1 MKDERT
7 TAADVEVNLP
17 GLTAERGRPGEDLAD
32 LRQKLE
38 TRTRELEESEARF
51 RDIIERNAD
60 AILVVGQDGV
70 IRFANRMA
78 ATLFETPGSELTGR
92 AFGFPVVVGETTE
105 LDLPSDGAV
114 RVAEMRVVESRWE
127 GRLAY
132 IASMRDITERRR
144 AEESARRLIQ
154 EQVARAAAEETA
166 RRFKF
171 LVECSGTLSSS
182 LDDAA
187 VLPTLATL
195 CISEIAD
202 WAVVYGLDES
212 GSVRRLEVAHRDPSR
227 AAMARRLLTEPV
239 VESAAGL
246 LAGIL
251 KDRKPLLAAEVSE
264 PLLRSMTEAG
274 SRDLLD
280 ELGVRSI
287 IVVPM
292 IARNHVLGAIMLVSA
307 NDADRF
313 GVNDL
318 ALAEDLAFHAALA
331 IDNARLYQEAQRAN
345 QTKSD
350 FLAVISH
357 DLRTPLNAI
366 VGYADLLDEGI
377 PDPLSDRSRESVR
390 RIRTSAKHLNYL
402 IKELLAFAR
411 LDAGHENA
419 SLREVDACEVVRDV
433 AAVVEPIA
441 SERHLILRV
450 NLPDAAVSL
459 TTDPDK
465 LRQILLNLVGNAV
478 KYTEQG
484 EVRLEVREHSL
495 EGVVIN
501 VQDTGV
507 GIAPEHVDRIFEP
520 FWQVDPTQRTQGGG
534 TGLGLSV
541 VRRLVQ
547 LLGGAI
553 SVRSTVGVGSTF
565 TVTLPRAAAMIPAT
579 RMVLKG

>member
-1 MKDERT
+1 
-7 TAADVEVNLP
+7 
-17 GLTAERGRPGEDLAD
+17 
-32 LRQKLE
+32 
-38 TRTRELEESEARF
+38 
-51 RDIIERNAD
+51 
-60 AILVVGQDGV
+60 
-70 IRFANRMA
+70 
-78 ATLFETPGSELTGR
+78 
-92 AFGFPVVVGETTE
+92 
-105 LDLPSDGAV
+105 
-114 RVAEMRVVESRWE
+114 
-127 GRLAY
+127 
-132 IASMRDITERRR
+132 
-144 AEESARRLIQ
+144 
-154 EQVARAAAEETA
+154 
-166 RRFKF
+166 
-171 LVECSGTLSSS
+171 
-182 LDDAA
+182 
-187 VLPTLATL
+187 
-195 CISEIAD
+195 
-202 WAVVYGLDES
+202 
-212 GSVRRLEVAHRDPSR
+212 
-227 AAMARRLLTEPV
+227 
-239 VESAAGL
+239 
-246 LAGIL
+246 
-251 KDRKPLLAAEVSE
+251 
-264 PLLRSMTEAG
+264 MTEAG

-307 NDADRF
+307 NETDRF

-390 RIRTSAKHLNYL
+390 RIRTSAKHLHYL

-411 LDAGHENA
+411 LDAGHEDA
-419 SLREVDACEVVRDV
+419 LLREVDACEVVRDV
-433 AAVVEPIA
+433 AAVVDPIA
-441 SERHLILRV
+441 SERHLFLRV

-459 TTDPDK
+459 TTDADK

-507 GIAPEHVDRIFEP
+507 GIAPEHIDRIFEP
-520 FWQVDPTQRTQGGG
+520 FWQVDPTQRTRGGG

-565 TVTLPRAAAMIPAT
+565 TVTLPRAAAAQ
-579 RMVLKG
+579 